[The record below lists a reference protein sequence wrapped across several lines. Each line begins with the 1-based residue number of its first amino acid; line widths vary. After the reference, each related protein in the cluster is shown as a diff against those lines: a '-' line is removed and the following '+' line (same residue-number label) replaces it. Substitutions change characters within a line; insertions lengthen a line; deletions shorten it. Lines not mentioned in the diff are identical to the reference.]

1 MRGHLPTLDDGRM
14 DPAPAPY
21 LIRINGHLGVTAL
34 SAFPALAPQHHGTNT
49 LLTGLLDQSALYGVL
64 AEIEALG
71 LDLLELRKLTPA
83 ASVAPVTDRTA
94 HMSMF
99 DYDARPVAPLPILI
113 GTTTSPGA
121 YAIRDFLSRNGYPF
135 ESVDAGQPDEA
146 RAVLGVAD
154 VEPSALPLCI
164 LPDGSRLASAT
175 VERVAVGLGMVAP
188 PVLPEYDLTI
198 VGAGP
203 AGLAAAV
210 NAASE
215 GLRTVVVEAV
225 APGGQAGTTSMIE
238 NYLGFPT
245 GISGSELATR
255 ATVQAR
261 RFGAELLL
269 ARPLVDVMADGPG
282 YVAGLS
288 DGTLIRA
295 RAVLLASGVEWRR
308 LDVPGVDDLLG
319 AGVYYGAGPSEALAC
334 TDSQVVVV
342 GGGNS
347 AGQAVVRF
355 SRYAQHVTLLVRA
368 RDLGTSMSRYLIDQV
383 SAIPNVDVRVRTQV
397 AALEAGERLRAV
409 MMRSGDSAEP
419 VSLPADAL
427 FICIGGAPRT
437 DGAAGV
443 GLVTSTAGYLM
454 TGREVAHEPGSNWP
468 LPREPLP
475 LETNLPG
482 VFAAGDVRCG
492 SVKRCSAAIG
502 EGSMAV
508 AQVHRRLAEAGG
520 N

>member
-1 MRGHLPTLDDGRM
+1 MWDR
-14 DPAPAPY
+14 
-21 LIRINGHLGVTAL
+21 
-34 SAFPALAPQHHGTNT
+34 
-49 LLTGLLDQSALYGVL
+49 
-64 AEIEALG
+64 
-71 LDLLELRKLTPA
+71 A
-83 ASVAPVTDRTA
+83 AV
-94 HMSMF
+94 MSMF
-99 DYDARPVAPLPILI
+99 DYDARPVTPGVVLV
-113 GTTTSPGA
+113 GTPASRGG

-135 ESVDAGQPDEA
+135 EWVDAGRAEA
-146 RAVLGVAD
+146 VRAVLGVAE
-154 VEPSALPLCI
+154 VAPSALPLCV
-164 LPDGSRLASAT
+164 LPDGSRLPAAT
-175 VERVAVGLGMVAP
+175 VAQVAAGLGMVAAP
-188 PVLPEYDLTI
+188 ARPEYDLVI

-238 NYLGFPT
+238 NLLGFPD

-255 ATVQAR
+255 AVVQAR

-269 ARPLVDVMADGPG
+269 ARPLAVVSADGPG

-288 DGTLIRA
+288 DGTLIRG

-334 TDSQVVVV
+334 TGSRVVVV

-347 AGQAVVRF
+347 AGQAAVRF
-355 SRYAQHVTLLVRA
+355 SRYARQVTLLVRG
-368 RDLGTSMSRYLIDQV
+368 RDLGASMSRYLIDQV
-383 SAIPNVDVRVRTQV
+383 SAIPNVEVRVRAQV
-397 AALEAGERLRAV
+397 AGLEAGDLLRAV
-409 MMRSGDSAEP
+409 IVRCGDGTAP
-419 VSLPADAL
+419 VRLRADAL
-427 FICIGGAPRT
+427 FICIGGTPRT
-437 DGAAGV
+437 DGAAGI
-443 GLVTSTAGYLM
+443 GLAANPAGYLV
-454 TGREVAHEPGSNWP
+454 TGLDAASDPGGSWP
-468 LPREPLP
+468 LRREPLP
-475 LETNLPG
+475 LETSRPG

-508 AQVHRRLAEAGG
+508 ALVHRRLAEAGG
-520 N
+520 D

>member
-1 MRGHLPTLDDGRM
+1 
-14 DPAPAPY
+14 
-21 LIRINGHLGVTAL
+21 
-34 SAFPALAPQHHGTNT
+34 
-49 LLTGLLDQSALYGVL
+49 
-64 AEIEALG
+64 
-71 LDLLELRKLTPA
+71 
-83 ASVAPVTDRTA
+83 
-94 HMSMF
+94 MSMF
-99 DYDARPVAPLPILI
+99 DYDTRPVTPGVVLV
-113 GTTTSPGA
+113 GTTASRGGYT
-121 YAIRDFLSRNGYPF
+121 IRDFLSRNGLPF
-135 ESVDAGQPDEA
+135 EWVDAGQPEA
-146 RAVLGVAD
+146 VRAVLGVAD
-154 VEPSALPLCI
+154 VESSALPLCI

-175 VERVAVGLGMVAP
+175 VQQVAAGLGMVTAP
-188 PVLPEYDLTI
+188 ARSEYDLAV

-238 NYLGFPT
+238 NYLGFPS

-255 ATVQAR
+255 AVVQAR

-269 ARPLVDVMADGPG
+269 ARPLLDISADGPG
-282 YVAGLS
+282 YLAGLS
-288 DGTLIRA
+288 DGTVIRG
-295 RAVLLASGVEWRR
+295 RAVLFASGVEWRR
-308 LDVPGVDDLLG
+308 LDVPGIDDLLG

-334 TDSQVVVV
+334 TGSRVVVV

-355 SRYAQHVTLLVRA
+355 SRYARQVTLLVRG
-368 RDLGTSMSRYLIDQV
+368 RDLGASMSQYLVDQL
-383 SAIPNVDVRVRTQV
+383 SIIPNVDILVRTEV
-397 AALEAGERLRAV
+397 VGLEADDRLRALIV
-409 MMRSGDSAEP
+409 RSADSAEP
-419 VSLPADAL
+419 GRLEAAAL

-437 DGAAGV
+437 DGAAGA
-443 GLVTSTAGYLM
+443 GLVTNNAGYLV
-454 TGREVAHEPGSNWP
+454 TGSDVASEPGASWP

-492 SVKRCSAAIG
+492 SVKRCAAAIG

-508 AQVHRRLAEAGG
+508 ALVHRRLAEAGG
-520 N
+520 D